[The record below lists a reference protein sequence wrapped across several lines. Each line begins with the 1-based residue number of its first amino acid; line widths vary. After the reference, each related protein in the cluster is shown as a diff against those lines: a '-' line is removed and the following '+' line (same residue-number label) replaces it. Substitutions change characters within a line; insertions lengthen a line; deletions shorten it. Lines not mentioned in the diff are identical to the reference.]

1 MKNNDSFYNIQMG
14 INFLMLLTIGID
26 VVFDVMNDLQLF
38 IVLIFW
44 LVLKIDI
51 LRTEIKKLLQEINRM
66 ELLRIRK

>member
-1 MKNNDSFYNIQMG
+1 MG